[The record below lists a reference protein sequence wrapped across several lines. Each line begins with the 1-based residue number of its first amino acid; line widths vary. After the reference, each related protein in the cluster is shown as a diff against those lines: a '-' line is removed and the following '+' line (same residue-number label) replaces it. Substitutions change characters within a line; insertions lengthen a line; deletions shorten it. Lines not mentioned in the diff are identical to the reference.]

1 MKNSLFL
8 SLSLI
13 GLLSLGALTSCE
25 DEVPTVKPEPTTPQ
39 TSSLRAQVASLPLPR
54 GMEQGGSGDLD
65 LPPLDPIEPQ
75 VDDETIEPGTFDGL
89 RGIFINRRRVYNS
102 GFAFD
107 ELSIFN
113 PSESQIYPGC
123 VFVGSSITNG
133 KYLRLPGKTGE
144 IVWSAKDLIPG
155 SPTSFVAHVS
165 DPRESDYSQIV
176 QQWFGQ
182 PTQPLSATTMF
193 EVNELSNSTEIGAKL
208 GIGFQKE
215 DLIAKLKLDTNHQR
229 MKTHVLVKAIQKT
242 FSIAVDVPDHF
253 ILNSA
258 KVEDMD
264 GVMPVYVSEVFYGR
278 MGYAVISSNHEYHE
292 VVAALNLNI
301 PSEKV
306 DVELETKYKQILD
319 ASLTK
324 SRVIGGSSEEH
335 GYGMSMGWEGF
346 KKSLSAP
353 LTPSTTKPV
362 AYTLRYVHDNSVARV
377 VLTSDFVR
385 NESYFVPE
393 MDQLNLRF
401 TPRTLRA
408 KDDNVKPLYIYG
420 EVTIAR
426 DGDREQ
432 VIFQRDRKDYIRI
445 DEPEQEV
452 PLGEG
457 EALEVSIRRPSG
469 MSMEDFLKETVTIRA
484 FFSHTNA
491 AGTANIHDLGSVTS
505 TCTVRELLFA
515 AMRGTM
521 NVFTQEKRAGQRE
534 ANLVMDVDM
543 NNSVR
548 VLDGSFSVK

>member
-242 FSIAVDVPDHF
+242 FSTAVDVPDHF
-253 ILNSA
+253 ILKSA

-362 AYTLRYVHDNSVARV
+362 AYTLRYVHDNSVARLV
-377 VLTSDFVR
+377 FTSDFVR